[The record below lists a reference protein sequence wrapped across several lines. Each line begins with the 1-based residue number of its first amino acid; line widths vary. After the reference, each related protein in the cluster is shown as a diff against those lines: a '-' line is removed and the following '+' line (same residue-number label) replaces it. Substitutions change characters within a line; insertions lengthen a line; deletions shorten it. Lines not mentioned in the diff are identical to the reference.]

1 MADYLQRSARHI
13 ASKTDVDQAYA
24 VGRAAVEMAVKGKH
38 SVMVSIE
45 RGPGKKYSWSL
56 GEAPLEKVANMEKK
70 MPRSFITKDGYG
82 ITQQARDYLE
92 PLIVG
97 EDYPPFKNGIPCY
110 VRLKNVLVPKKLP
123 SGFKV

>member
-1 MADYLQRSARHI
+1 
-13 ASKTDVDQAYA
+13 
-24 VGRAAVEMAVKGKH
+24 
-38 SVMVSIE
+38 MVSIE

-92 PLIVG
+92 PLIAG

>member
-1 MADYLQRSARHI
+1 M
-13 ASKTDVDQAYA
+13 
-24 VGRAAVEMAVKGKH
+24 GRAAVEMAVQGKH

-92 PLIVG
+92 PLIAG
-97 EDYPPFKNGIPCY
+97 EDYPPFKNGIPSY